1 MSNIKTLSPPQIY
14 TKFKTLSLSALASRS
29 HLLDLSLQRGIITG
43 IIYIICRN
51 ILRLDT
57 VLVQDF
63 VLQGRR
69 LQLVFQYL
77 VRLLYMDFTWQ
88 LSILLNWMQMVQRC
102 FLLFS
107 LRFREVVAPL
117 HTLIYFPDVL
127 LTDIWVQDK
136 GAVIV
141 LWFVVPL
148 VQLAYLLVDRVPS
161 VILGRQLQ
169 HVQVVGYF
177 VSHLEDFGV
186 SSTNSAFDAK
196 LKRNT

>member
-1 MSNIKTLSPPQIY
+1 MSNVKTLSPPQIY
-14 TKFKTLSLSALASRS
+14 TKFKPLSLSALPSRS
-29 HLLDLSLQRGIITG
+29 HLLDLPLQRGIITG

-57 VLVQDF
+57 VLVQDC

-77 VRLLYMDFTWQ
+77 VRLLYLDFTWQ